1 MGKRIIISEE
11 EKKNIKSLYEDFR
24 GLKDGKIEYV
34 TSNGETVL
42 YRITHPM
49 SDFKVIS
56 FDIKTGEFK
65 LDGNFVAGDPE
76 GTISPEKLKIITD
89 NMDSVVEKFEIP
101 VGNGKKNTEIT
112 FEKVK

>member
-11 EKKNIKSLYEDFR
+11 EKKNIKSLYEDFS
-24 GLKDGKIEYV
+24 GVKDGKIEYV
-34 TSNGETVL
+34 TSNGQTVL

-49 SDFKVIS
+49 SDFDVIS

-76 GTISPEKLKIITD
+76 GTISPEKLKLIID
-89 NMDSVVEKFEIP
+89 NMDKGVAEFSIP
-101 VGNGKKNTEIT
+101 VGKKNTEIT
-112 FEKVK
+112 FIKVN